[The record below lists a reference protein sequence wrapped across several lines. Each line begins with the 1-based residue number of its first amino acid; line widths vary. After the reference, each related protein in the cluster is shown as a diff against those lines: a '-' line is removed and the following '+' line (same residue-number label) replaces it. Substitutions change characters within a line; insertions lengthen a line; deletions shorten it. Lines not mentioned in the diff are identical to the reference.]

1 MGKSANV
8 NNYLKLWVATH
19 FLTNSTLSA
28 SEAFIITT
36 LFSTLELPDD
46 LLPFLPLLMAFF
58 MAFAINCDLI
68 LSSSISTIM
77 CFGSDPG
84 LESPDLVGS
93 EKKSKYRLQA
103 FFCIFPVNQHTR
115 RKF

>member
-68 LSSSISTIM
+68 RSSSISTIM
-77 CFGSDPG
+77 CFGSDG

-93 EKKSKYRLQA
+93 EKRVNTDCML
-103 FFCIFPVNQHTR
+103 FFCILHN
-115 RKF
+115 